1 MYVCTMYTH
10 TNAHAC
16 PRHVQTRTEIHTN
29 THVHTYTHTHKQ
41 KHKHTHTG
49 STNWAMAPHSFS
61 DVLPYTQKV
70 SNGKSFM
77 DY

>member
-16 PRHVQTRTEIHTN
+16 PRHVQTHTEIHIQIHMYTRTNKNIN
-29 THVHTYTHTHKQ
+29 THN
-41 KHKHTHTG
+41 TG